1 MIYPILCQGNDLPLT
16 LYSILESYV
25 NYGKSASDTVKI
37 KDMWTVGRNYLFD
50 FHYPLSVETKE
61 VFEHNII
68 NHYLMRRINFE
79 TVNLFKIMLENKLN
93 EIMPKYNILFSKL
106 NGWDIFKADTTTR
119 EYKDSGITSN
129 STTQHNTASGS
140 TTSNGSSKNSGDSAY
155 SDTPQSQITDI
166 ADNSYISEY
175 TKTSSSGTTD
185 MTTTNNNTIDNTGV
199 ESGTSTKDISE
210 TVNRTVTNT
219 LDVYLKFQEE
229 YNNIYTMIYKDLD
242 CLFYGLV

>member
-50 FHYPLSVETKE
+50 FQYPLSIETKE
-61 VFEHNII
+61 NFEHNII
-68 NHYLMRRINFE
+68 NHYLMRRINYE

-106 NGWDIFKADTTTR
+106 DGWDIFKADTTSR
-119 EYKDSGITSN
+119 EYKDSGVTSN

-140 TTSNGSSKNSGDSAY
+140 TKSNGSSENSGDSAY

-185 MTTTNNNTIDNTGV
+185 TTTTNNNSSDNTGV
-199 ESGTSTKDISE
+199 ENGTSTKDISE
-210 TVNRTVTNT
+210 IVNRTVSNT
-219 LDVYLKFQEE
+219 LDVYLKFQVE

>member
-25 NYGKSASDTVKI
+25 NYGKSASDTVNI

-50 FHYPLSVETKE
+50 FQYPLSIETKE
-61 VFEHNII
+61 NFEHNII

-106 NGWDIFKADTTTR
+106 DGWDIFKADTTIR

-129 STTQHNTASGS
+129 STTQHNTSSGS
-140 TTSNGSSKNSGDSAY
+140 TTSNGSSENSGDSAY

-175 TKTSSSGTTD
+175 TKTSSSGSTD
-185 MTTTNNNTIDNTGV
+185 MSTTNNSTSDNTGV
-199 ESGTSTKDISE
+199 ESGTSTKDITE
-210 TVNRTVTNT
+210 TVSHTVSNT

>member
-1 MIYPILCQGNDLPLT
+1 MIYPLLRQGNDLPLT

-25 NYGKSASDTVKI
+25 NYGKSSSDTVKI
-37 KDMWTVGRNYLFD
+37 KDMWQLGRTYLFD
-50 FHYPLSVETKE
+50 FQYPLSVETKE
-61 VFEHNII
+61 TFEHNII
-68 NHYLMRRINFE
+68 NHYLMRRINYE

-140 TTSNGSSKNSGDSAY
+140 TISNGNSENSGDSAY

-175 TKTSSSGTTD
+175 TKTSSNGSTD